1 MGKIT
6 SDFERFL
13 YANYPD
19 DYRRATAE
27 DVADDVITAILSKHH
42 FHYDVWKDIPEWIR
56 AEYRDNIPDEVLNGN
71 VRVETFVYEE
81 YDKLTYDER
90 DKAKEEKEKEARD
103 VEFVANLTVA
113 FLVAGYSVGAV
124 NRLAENHKER
134 NEILKQMDIH
144 GRTPELVAAYRATR
158 ESDIRTMEA
167 EYDGNENLVHKKVL
181 RNVKKLSR
189 MKRSKDGYDQEEY
202 KKVEKKLKQVMAY
215 VASNPEARRK
225 LEKHLNSPEARS
237 ALRHLAPEVRD
248 MFSSLMDSAGL
259 LEVMQ
264 QAMEKDRRAKASAKE
279 IKSFEEVRAGDV
291 EVLKKKMAQT
301 PEKGVLRYA
310 KVLSRMQKS
319 KNGYDAK
326 EYAVMEG
333 KLKDAIAAVSQD
345 EELKK
350 GIVEYLKQPTSQ
362 SVLHHLTEDIRGQ
375 LIASMKDVGVLIA
388 PKGENTKGFE
398 INRDTLSEGL
408 MKDFV
413 ESEKLGKILTNKLGY
428 KSADFVKEEIGA
440 KSKDK
445 DGKLVIMSKGDGA
458 SMT

>member
-1 MGKIT
+1 MLK
-6 SDFERFL
+6 
-13 YANYPD
+13 
-19 DYRRATAE
+19 
-27 DVADDVITAILSKHH
+27 
-42 FHYDVWKDIPEWIR
+42 
-56 AEYRDNIPDEVLNGN
+56 LN
-71 VRVETFVYEE
+71 
-81 YDKLTYDER
+81 
-90 DKAKEEKEKEARD
+90 
-103 VEFVANLTVA
+103 
-113 FLVAGYSVGAV
+113 
-124 NRLAENHKER
+124 
-134 NEILKQMDIH
+134 
-144 GRTPELVAAYRATR
+144 
-158 ESDIRTMEA
+158 
-167 EYDGNENLVHKKVL
+167 
-181 RNVKKLSR
+181 KKL
-189 MKRSKDGYDQEEY
+189 
-202 KKVEKKLKQVMAY
+202 
-215 VASNPEARRK
+215 
-225 LEKHLNSPEARS
+225 
-237 ALRHLAPEVRD
+237 
-248 MFSSLMDSAGL
+248 L

-264 QAMEKDRRAKASAKE
+264 QAMEKDRRAKASVKE

-319 KNGYDAK
+319 KNGYDPK

-333 KLKDAIAAVSQD
+333 KLKEAIAAVSQD

-428 KSADFVKEEIGA
+428 KSADFVKEGADA

-445 DGKLVIMSKGDGA
+445 DSKLVIKSKGDRA